1 MKVLIDSNVI
11 FDVILKREKFYK
23 PALQIFHLA
32 ELKKIKAFISS
43 SSVTDIY
50 YMLHK
55 QFHDKQIALQ
65 YIKELLSIFYV
76 AKTDSK
82 VIQNATKLNW
92 TDFEDCVQFC
102 VAKRNFLKCIIT
114 RNTKDF
120 VLSDIPVYEPV
131 EFLNCIE

>member
-1 MKVLIDSNVI
+1 MKVLIDTNVI
-11 FDVILKREKFYK
+11 FDVILKREKFYR

-32 ELKKIKAFISS
+32 ELKRIKAFVSS
-43 SSVTDIY
+43 SAVTDIY

-76 AKTDSK
+76 AKTDFK
-82 VIQNATKLNW
+82 AIQKAVNLNW
-92 TDFEDCVQFC
+92 NDFEDCVQFC
-102 VAKRNFLKCIIT
+102 VAKRNSIKFLIT

-120 VLSDIPVYEPV
+120 ALSDIPIYEPD
-131 EFLNCIE
+131 EFLSCIE